1 MNLNE
6 FFQSIPRAAAA
17 FSGGTD
23 SAFLLWEAKHYGCDI
38 HAYYVKTVFQPAFEL
53 EDAKRLA
60 KELDVPMTIIETD
73 ILAVEK
79 ARENGPDRCYHC
91 KKALFLALREQAE
104 RDGFPVLLDGT
115 NASDDANDRPG
126 MQALRELNIRSPLQ
140 ECGISKEEVRRMSRE
155 AGLFTWN
162 KPAYACLATRIPT
175 GTAIRRSD
183 LERTEAA
190 ESRLAALG
198 FTDFRVRI
206 SGENARLQVTEDQT
220 ALVLEKRADIL
231 EALKPY
237 FTGVLLDMEPR
248 QKSR

>member
-1 MNLNE
+1 
-6 FFQSIPRAAAA
+6 
-17 FSGGTD
+17 
-23 SAFLLWEAKHYGCDI
+23 
-38 HAYYVKTVFQPAFEL
+38 
-53 EDAKRLA
+53 
-60 KELDVPMTIIETD
+60 
-73 ILAVEK
+73 
-79 ARENGPDRCYHC
+79 
-91 KKALFLALREQAE
+91 
-104 RDGFPVLLDGT
+104 
-115 NASDDANDRPG
+115 
-126 MQALRELNIRSPLQ
+126 
-140 ECGISKEEVRRMSRE
+140 MSRE

-190 ESRLAALG
+190 GSRLAAPG

>member
-23 SAFLLWEAKHYGCDI
+23 SAFLLWAAKHYGCDI

-115 NASDDANDRPG
+115 NASDDANERPG

>member
-23 SAFLLWEAKHYGCDI
+23 SAFLLWAAKHYGCDI

-91 KKALFLALREQAE
+91 KKALFLALRKQAE

>member
-23 SAFLLWEAKHYGCDI
+23 SAFLLWAAKHYGCDI

>member
-1 MNLNE
+1 M
-6 FFQSIPRAAAA
+6 
-17 FSGGTD
+17 
-23 SAFLLWEAKHYGCDI
+23 
-38 HAYYVKTVFQPAFEL
+38 KTVFQPAFEL

>member
-23 SAFLLWEAKHYGCDI
+23 SAFLLWAAKHYGCDI

-126 MQALRELNIRSPLQ
+126 MLALRELNIRSPLQ

>member
-23 SAFLLWEAKHYGCDI
+23 SAFLLWAAKHYGCDI

-162 KPAYACLATRIPT
+162 KPAYPCLATRIPT

-183 LERTEAA
+183 LERMEAA